1 MSPFCYSRYSHQKG
15 FFLILITNIARNIFL
30 NYCFNLVFFFRLFKA
45 PDPCNSYK
53 LLNNINRRVGYT
65 VQSPLGCDQPGRGFT
80 EGWYRFTGA
89 AGVRMPTKCPAKRR
103 CGTHAPGWLEGGHPT
118 VAQGIASRKVCYHW
132 SSGCCQWSNYIRV
145 RNCGAFYVYELKR
158 TPACSLRYC
167 GEFKSLPK
175 SFSDTSFFLP
185 PNFDIIRNWS
195 SASIARNSLDNSP

>member
-1 MSPFCYSRYSHQKG
+1 MVFC
-15 FFLILITNIARNIFL
+15 
-30 NYCFNLVFFFRLFKA
+30 FRLFKA
-45 PDPCNSYK
+45 LDPCNSYK

-65 VQSPLGCDQPGRGFT
+65 GQSPLGCDQPGRGFT

-167 GEFKSLPK
+167 GELKSLPMW
-175 SFSDTSFFLP
+175 FTNDFLSSQS
-185 PNFDIIRNWS
+185 FDIQGFEKRTVPIYR
-195 SASIARNSLDNSP
+195 

>member
-15 FFLILITNIARNIFL
+15 FFLILITNIARNIFS
-30 NYCFNLVFFFRLFKA
+30 NYCFNLVFCFRLFKA

-65 VQSPLGCDQPGRGFT
+65 GQSPLGCDQPGRGFT

-167 GEFKSLPK
+167 GELKSLPMW
-175 SFSDTSFFLP
+175 FSNHFLSSQS
-185 PNFDIIRNWS
+185 FDIQGFEKRTVPIYR
-195 SASIARNSLDNSP
+195 

>member
-1 MSPFCYSRYSHQKG
+1 MVFC
-15 FFLILITNIARNIFL
+15 
-30 NYCFNLVFFFRLFKA
+30 FRLFKA

-65 VQSPLGCDQPGRGFT
+65 GQSPLGCDQPGRGFT

-167 GEFKSLPK
+167 GELKSLPMWLSFFPK
-175 SFSDTSFFLP
+175 LWYTGFREKNCPNISLDICPKTLPKWQVRRTRFASFSSCLNLP
-185 PNFDIIRNWS
+185 TLHGCLYVVI
-195 SASIARNSLDNSP
+195 LDK

>member
-15 FFLILITNIARNIFL
+15 FFLILITNIARNIFS
-30 NYCFNLVFFFRLFKA
+30 NYCFNLVFCFRLFKA

-65 VQSPLGCDQPGRGFT
+65 GQSPLGCDQPGRGFT

-167 GEFKSLPK
+167 GELKSL
-175 SFSDTSFFLP
+175 SM
-185 PNFDIIRNWS
+185 
-195 SASIARNSLDNSP
+195 

>member
-1 MSPFCYSRYSHQKG
+1 MSPFCYSQYSQHEG
-15 FFLILITNIARNIFL
+15 FFSNTNKKYCKKKNRNSCFSFVFCIF
-30 NYCFNLVFFFRLFKA
+30 LFKA
-45 PDPCNSYK
+45 PNPCNSYK

-65 VQSPLGCDQPGRGFT
+65 GQSPLGCDQPGRGFT

-175 SFSDTSFFLP
+175 SFSDTCLFLP
-185 PNFDIIRNWS
+185 PNFGISRNSS
-195 SASIARNSLDNSP
+195 SASIARNSPENSS

>member
-15 FFLILITNIARNIFL
+15 FFLILITNIARNIFS
-30 NYCFNLVFFFRLFKA
+30 NYCFNLVFCFRLFKA

-65 VQSPLGCDQPGRGFT
+65 GQSPLGCDQPGRGFT

-175 SFSDTSFFLP
+175 SFSDTFFLP
-185 PNFDIIRNWS
+185 PNLIRNWS
-195 SASIARNSLDNSP
+195 SASIARNSLDISP